1 TISNATRLWMDEEL
15 EQLSHTEEHEQ
26 FLHNYP
32 SLSALSES
40 THSSS
45 INIYP
50 QMYFEE
56 LKAAVSETRDKLQDI
71 LCETWTVG
79 AFIPKTRADFLKYSR
94 EITLDPSTAN
104 TRLLLSAGNRKA
116 TLRLQHQS
124 YANNPGRFTEYKQV
138 LSKQSLTGRCYW
150 EVEWRGRGVG
160 VAVAYK
166 SISRAGDSEQ
176 RIFGFNDK
184 SWSLRCYTNSY
195 IFWYNKVRTDVCGPP
210 SSRIGVY
217 TNHRAG
223 VLSFYSVSD
232 TMTLLHTVQTT
243 FTEPLYAGLLTEEP
257 VAALRLPACSI
268 KKC

>member
-1 TISNATRLWMDEEL
+1 MFNLYRFTEGSGSYSLWTQLLQENFHTQTSPGEKHHVNRSN
-15 EQLSHTEEHEQ
+15 
-26 FLHNYP
+26 
-32 SLSALSES
+32 
-40 THSSS
+40 
-45 INIYP
+45 
-50 QMYFEE
+50 
-56 LKAAVSETRDKLQDI
+56 KLQDI

-116 TLRLQHQS
+116 TLMLQHQS

-150 EVEWRGRGVG
+150 EVEWRGRVVG

-217 TNHRAG
+217 MNHRAG